1 MRCDESGLNVC
12 AKVLK
17 SLDKRNICPAC
28 VTDLLSI
35 SQGCGDT
42 GFDSIKIL
50 DGYGLKGLGILGP
63 VDVKLSSSIQPS
75 RHIIILCSISHKE
88 HLQRTHS

>member
-1 MRCDESGLNVC
+1 MYSVMRCDESGLNVC

-42 GFDSIKIL
+42 GFDNIKIL
-50 DGYGLKGLGILGP
+50 HGYGLKGLGILGP

-75 RHIIILCSISHKE
+75 LRIII
-88 HLQRTHS
+88 